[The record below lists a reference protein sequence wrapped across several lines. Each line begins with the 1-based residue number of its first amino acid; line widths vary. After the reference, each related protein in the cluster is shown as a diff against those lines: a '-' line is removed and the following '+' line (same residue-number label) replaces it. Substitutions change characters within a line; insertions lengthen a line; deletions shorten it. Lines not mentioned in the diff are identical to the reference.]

1 MVYSSVHF
9 FRFRGA
15 VKCALFSILEQRNWK
30 TKKAAWKLDPKKAVF
45 RAGKCKNAKKRTRH
59 FRPENARVRNALG
72 QKKAGGQNAGN
83 PLGLVG
89 GKEKKFDQKK
99 KFFNS
104 QVRFREIK
112 IRFYTFQNA

>member
-1 MVYSSVHF
+1 MRV
-9 FRFRGA
+9 
-15 VKCALFSILEQRNWK
+15 CAMTSAK
-30 TKKAAWKLDPKKAVF
+30 KKA
-45 RAGKCKNAKKRTRH
+45 G
-59 FRPENARVRNALG
+59 
-72 QKKAGGQNAGN
+72 GGQNAGN

-112 IRFYTFQNA
+112 FPKAKRTKLKSVETAGKKKDAA